1 MTEEKYLEIRGF
13 KYVGAGNWQWPP
25 TSALFTQEG
34 ALKCQLQE
42 DRDLY
47 NFVRE
52 RSTMVGRTLRPL
64 DDPAETAALSA
75 ESDAENAGAR
85 AAKGNAPREYVAP
98 FTHATTLPDVDRFA
112 RAWFRGYDAERERM
126 TRLGLVPTETNR

>member
-42 DRDLY
+42 DRDMY
-47 NFVRE
+47 NFVLE
-52 RSTMVGRTLRPL
+52 RVVWYLQQS
-64 DDPAETAALSA
+64 
-75 ESDAENAGAR
+75 
-85 AAKGNAPREYVAP
+85 AAKVQQSGRGRKLGGAGRRDVSVDERLTGG
-98 FTHATTLPDVDRFA
+98 TH
-112 RAWFRGYDAERERM
+112 ERRS
-126 TRLGLVPTETNR
+126 